1 VILSDTGASRVNGY
15 LFVLERSLATF
26 LHRDSVRDVVREI
39 DSHLRDRI
47 SAAEAVPDERAML
60 EKILTELGPP
70 QRVAQA
76 YSLERTVDEAVVTGK
91 IWAIPRAVWHVA
103 MSGVSGFFAG
113 LGLFVGYLTGGV
125 FVVLA
130 AIKPIFPDNVGI
142 WISDRSIS
150 DGVDVGW
157 RAGLNIAGS
166 VSEHN
171 VGGYWVIPIF
181 LVAGLG
187 LLFLTHRGA
196 RKFLGWWRRRRP
208 SFTVT
213 VRPAI

>member
-1 VILSDTGASRVNGY
+1 
-15 LFVLERSLATF
+15 
-26 LHRDSVRDVVREI
+26 
-39 DSHLRDRI
+39 
-47 SAAEAVPDERAML
+47 M
-60 EKILTELGPP
+60 
-70 QRVAQA
+70 
-76 YSLERTVDEAVVTGK
+76 
-91 IWAIPRAVWHVA
+91 
-103 MSGVSGFFAG
+103 
-113 LGLFVGYLTGGV
+113 
-125 FVVLA
+125 LA

-166 VSEHN
+166 GSEHN

-181 LVAGLG
+181 LVAGPG